1 MKTYLLLSLFAVLS
15 FKSWAQPDN
24 EAIRSLADADLKP
37 FYHGV
42 ASGDPTENSVI
53 IWTRVT
59 PDVDGDIEVEW
70 RISKDTLFTDT
81 LQQGIFTTNA
91 DRDYTVKV
99 DVQGLDANTY
109 YYYEFSALGK
119 NSIMGRTKTAPDQI
133 NSIDQL
139 RFAVVSCANYP
150 SGYFTVYEEV
160 YERNDVDAVLHLGDY
175 IYEYGENALLS
186 GPRQN
191 LPNHEIIELADYR
204 LRHATYKLDEDS
216 RKMHQNFPI
225 ISTWDDHESAN
236 NSWRDGAD
244 NHSPN
249 SEGEW
254 SVRKAV
260 SHQAYYEWMP
270 IRIPDENNYDRIWRK
285 MSYGNLADIFVLD
298 TRLYDRDMQGEPYD
312 DPDKKLIGPEQ
323 MAWLQEGMSSSNAKW
338 KILAQQVV
346 MAPLVIPDYN
356 NEQILLTINADQ
368 WDGYTAERTRLYD
381 FIVNNSMDNVVVL
394 TGDIHTS
401 WANDL
406 PYSIFDYNRYTGEGS
421 IAVEFVSTSVT
432 STSSPIPLPPV
443 QDIIRQVLPYIQYVE
458 LSRKGYTLLDLT
470 EEKAQGDFYTVN
482 SILNPNSNSVYRQS
496 WYTAD
501 GENHLVRG
509 DTATTQI
516 APQVPY
522 APCDPRQMP
531 TEDTTSVGFQET
543 LLADVLNIYP
553 NPFYNDLVIEA
564 HLFEDNMVAAALVDT
579 KGAYVYTK
587 EIGQLQR
594 GRNLITLND
603 LNLPSGVYK
612 LLLTVGDDVIKRS
625 VLKIE

>member
-381 FIVNNSMDNVVVL
+381 FIVDNSMDNVVVL

-406 PYSIFDYNRYTGEGS
+406 PYSIFDY
-421 IAVEFVSTSVT
+421 
-432 STSSPIPLPPV
+432 
-443 QDIIRQVLPYIQYVE
+443 
-458 LSRKGYTLLDLT
+458 
-470 EEKAQGDFYTVN
+470 
-482 SILNPNSNSVYRQS
+482 
-496 WYTAD
+496 
-501 GENHLVRG
+501 
-509 DTATTQI
+509 
-516 APQVPY
+516 
-522 APCDPRQMP
+522 
-531 TEDTTSVGFQET
+531 
-543 LLADVLNIYP
+543 
-553 NPFYNDLVIEA
+553 
-564 HLFEDNMVAAALVDT
+564 
-579 KGAYVYTK
+579 
-587 EIGQLQR
+587 
-594 GRNLITLND
+594 
-603 LNLPSGVYK
+603 
-612 LLLTVGDDVIKRS
+612 
-625 VLKIE
+625 

>member
-1 MKTYLLLSLFAVLS
+1 MKTKLLLLILSVLNLS
-15 FKSWAQPDN
+15 SWAQPEN
-24 EAIRSLADADLKP
+24 ESIRSLADADLKP

-42 ASGDPTENSVI
+42 ASGDPLSDAVI

-59 PDVDGDIEVEW
+59 PETDGDVEVTW

-81 LQQGIFTTNA
+81 LQQGVFTTNA

-99 DVQGLDANTY
+99 DVQGLDPNTY
-109 YYYEFSALGK
+109 YYYEFSALNK

-139 RFAVVSCANYP
+139 RFAVVSCSNYP

-160 YERNDVDAVLHLGDY
+160 FERNDVDAVLHLGDY
-175 IYEYGENALLS
+175 IYEYGENSLLS

-191 LPNHEIIELADYR
+191 LPDYEIIELADYR

-216 RKMHQNFPI
+216 RKMHQNYPI

-270 IRIPDENNYDRIWRK
+270 IRIPDENNLDRIWRK
-285 MSYGNLADIFVLD
+285 LNYGNLADIFVLD
-298 TRLYDRDMQGEPYD
+298 TRLYDRDEQGQPYD
-312 DPDKKLIGPEQ
+312 DPNKKLIGPEQ
-323 MAWLQEGMSSSNAKW
+323 MEWLQQGMANSTAKW
-338 KILAQQVV
+338 KIIAQQVV
-346 MAPLVIPDYN
+346 MAPLVIPDYG
-356 NEQILLTINADQ
+356 NEEILLTINSDQ
-368 WDGYTAERTRLYD
+368 WDGYLADRTKLYD
-381 FIVNNSMDNVVVL
+381 FIVDNSIDNVVVL

-406 PYSIFDYNRYTGEGS
+406 PYSIFDYNKYTGAGS

-443 QDIIRQVLPYIQYVE
+443 SGLIRQVLPYIKYVE

-482 SILNPNSNSVYRQS
+482 SIQNPNSNSVYRQS

-501 GENHLVRG
+501 GENHLVRA
-509 DTATTQI
+509 DTATVQA
-516 APQVPY
+516 APLAPI
-522 APCDPRQMP
+522 APCDPREMP
-531 TEDTTSVGFQET
+531 TEDTTTVGLQET
-543 LLADVLNIYP
+543 TLGDILNIYP

-564 HLFEDNMVAAALVDT
+564 HLFESNKVDVSIVDT
-579 KGAYVYTK
+579 KGSYVLTRDL
-587 EIGQLQR
+587 GNLQK
-594 GRNLITLND
+594 GRNLIEIND
-603 LNLPSGVYK
+603 LNLPVGIYK
-612 LLLTVGDDVIKRS
+612 LLLTVGNDVIKRS
-625 VLKIE
+625 VVKIE